1 MRTRIIVSALF
12 LWGLPLLSPV
22 MRAGD
27 HDAAIS
33 VAVNNMVRHEKRFLS
48 TTDVFDIGIYPE
60 QNLLIVS
67 ARVDDDYHNHFS
79 AVVSPKD
86 TSIIPVFIKDKE
98 KLVWVSPSTKDTI
111 IMVPGRPFYER
122 YPVYFSP
129 EEVRLDYSDV
139 PNQMLLSNGKLFV
152 WRDDSWEDSTEVID
166 ALVKM
171 NRLDFIVPG
180 LPGWTVDNDGEERVC
195 YDLDALREGKI
206 KKFHH
211 YGLWGKGFR
220 AKLRRGWFLL
230 WHPQRDEDDD

>member
-67 ARVDDDYHNHFS
+67 ARVDDDHHNHFS

-86 TSIIPVFIKDKE
+86 TSIIPVFIKDTCVPPALPVCCLEELSFHNGPVFCQIGLQGTKVKKT
-98 KLVWVSPSTKDTI
+98 KLSFP
-111 IMVPGRPFYER
+111 
-122 YPVYFSP
+122 
-129 EEVRLDYSDV
+129 
-139 PNQMLLSNGKLFV
+139 
-152 WRDDSWEDSTEVID
+152 
-166 ALVKM
+166 
-171 NRLDFIVPG
+171 
-180 LPGWTVDNDGEERVC
+180 
-195 YDLDALREGKI
+195 
-206 KKFHH
+206 
-211 YGLWGKGFR
+211 
-220 AKLRRGWFLL
+220 
-230 WHPQRDEDDD
+230 